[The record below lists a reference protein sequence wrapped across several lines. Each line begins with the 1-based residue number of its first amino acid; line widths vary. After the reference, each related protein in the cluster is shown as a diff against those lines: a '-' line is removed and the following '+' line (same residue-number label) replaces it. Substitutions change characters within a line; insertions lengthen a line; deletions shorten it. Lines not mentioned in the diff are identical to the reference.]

1 MHGQR
6 IPGRT
11 AGIADR
17 EARCQ
22 QCGDCTVRHY
32 AHRTVDDRCEQS
44 GRGGGDA
51 RCEMCELE
59 GR

>member
-6 IPGRT
+6 IPGRS

-17 EARCQ
+17 EARRQ
-22 QCGDCTVRHY
+22 ECGDRTVRHT
-32 AHRTVDDRCEQS
+32 AHQTVEDRCEQN
-44 GRGGGDA
+44 GRCGGDA

-59 GR
+59 GK